1 MDRTPGSDDMIAEY
15 EQDRI
20 DRARDASWLD
30 DDEEDDDEEGEEQRP
45 YGSDGK
51 LRVLSDQCS
60 TCVFRPGNPMHL
72 NPGRLRDLV
81 QQNLAADAA
90 LVCHQT
96 LTYGDHPEFGPA
108 LCRGFFDAY
117 GQQVNVVRIM
127 GRLGGI
133 NDTIAPPTKESTP

>member
-30 DDEEDDDEEGEEQRP
+30 EEDDDEEEPEQRP
-45 YGSDGK
+45 IGADGK
-51 LRVLSDQCS
+51 LRVLSDQCT
-60 TCVFRPGNPMHL
+60 TCVFRAGNLMHL
-72 NPGRLRDLV
+72 NPGRLRDLIR
-81 QQNLAADAA
+81 QNLDADAA

-108 LCRGFFDAY
+108 LCRGFFDGY
-117 GQQVNVVRIM
+117 GQQVNLVRIM

-133 NDTIAPPTKESTP
+133 NDTIAPPTKEDSPS

>member
-1 MDRTPGSDDMIAEY
+1 MRAEPDWDTKDEDWPDD
-15 EQDRI
+15 
-20 DRARDASWLD
+20 LPD
-30 DDEEDDDEEGEEQRP
+30 DDGEEEEPQRP
-45 YGSDGK
+45 IGRDGK
-51 LRVLSDQCS
+51 LRVLSGQCS

-96 LTYGDHPEFGPA
+96 LTYGDHPGFGPA

-117 GQQVNVVRIM
+117 GHLVNLVRIM

-133 NDTIAPPTKESTP
+133 NDTITPPTEEAHP